1 MIWGE
6 THRVSSN
13 NSCRL
18 FSLGNFILLVTEN
31 TEGSKYYYFLHYI
44 IFYNVFML
52 VLCASFYLV
61 AASVGYSGCVHG
73 LLIVVASLAAEHS
86 SRALKFQ

>member
-1 MIWGE
+1 MPSPSPKVRYWE
-6 THRVSSN
+6 VT
-13 NSCRL
+13 
-18 FSLGNFILLVTEN
+18 FILLVTEN

-73 LLIVVASLAAEHS
+73 LLIVVASLAAKHS